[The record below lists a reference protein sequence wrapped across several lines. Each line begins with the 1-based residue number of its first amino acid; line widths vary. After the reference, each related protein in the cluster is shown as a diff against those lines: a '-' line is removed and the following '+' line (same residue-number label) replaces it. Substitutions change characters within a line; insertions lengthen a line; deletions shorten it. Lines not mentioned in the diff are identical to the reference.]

1 MTVRLNKYL
10 RDSGL
15 CSRRKAD
22 EFIAKGFV
30 SVDGEVVT
38 DLGTKIDPLVNKV
51 EISSDAEKE
60 TDSYRYILLYKP
72 VDYITTK
79 NEYEGKTVFDLVPN
93 IENLTYS
100 GRLDKDSEGLIIL
113 SNDGNFIY
121 HVANP
126 DNEKEKEYSVTVDH
140 FISDADLAKMQNGM
154 QIEGKQTKPAVCV
167 RTSKRSYNI
176 TLKEGMNRQVRKMAG
191 KVHCNILSLKRI
203 RIGKLTAGKLKPG
216 QWRNLSKEEVA
227 DLMRAD

>member
-1 MTVRLNKYL
+1 MTVRLNKFL

-22 EFIAKGFV
+22 EFIARGYV
-30 SVDGEVVT
+30 SVDGKIVT

-51 EISSDAEKE
+51 DISSDAEKE
-60 TDSYRYILLYKP
+60 TGSYRYILLYKP
-72 VDYITTK
+72 AGYIATR
-79 NEYEGKTVFDLVPN
+79 NEYEGKTVFNLVPE

-140 FISDADLAKMQNGM
+140 FISDPDLSKMQSGM
-154 QIEGKQTKPAVCV
+154 IIEGKQTKPAVCI
-167 RTSKRSYNI
+167 RTGKRSYNI

-191 KVHCNILSLKRI
+191 KVHCNIISLKRV
-203 RIGKLTAGKLKPG
+203 RIGKLTAGSLKPG

-227 DLMRAD
+227 ELMRAD

>member
-1 MTVRLNKYL
+1 MMVRLNKFL

-38 DLGTKIDPLVNKV
+38 DLGTKIDPHVSKV
-51 EISSDAEKE
+51 DISSDAEKE
-60 TDSYRYILLYKP
+60 TVSYRYILLYKP
-72 VDYITTK
+72 VGYITTR
-79 NEYEGKTVFDLVPN
+79 NEYEGRTVFDLLPK

-140 FISDADLAKMQNGM
+140 FISDTDLSKMQSGM
-154 QIEGKQTKPAVCV
+154 IIEGKQTKPAVCI
-167 RTSKRSYNI
+167 RTGKRSYNI
-176 TLKEGMNRQVRKMAG
+176 ILKEGMNRQVRKMAG
-191 KVHCNILSLKRI
+191 KVHCNIISLQRV
-203 RIGKLTAGKLKPG
+203 RIGKLTAGSLKPG

-227 DLMRAD
+227 ELMRAD

>member
-126 DNEKEKEYSVTVDH
+126 DNEKEIGANIPGTILKVLVKEGEKVEANQPIAVIEAMKMETNILAPVSGEVDK
-140 FISDADLAKMQNGM
+140 IYVNDAQQVKSGELIA
-154 QIEGKQTKPAVCV
+154 
-167 RTSKRSYNI
+167 
-176 TLKEGMNRQVRKMAG
+176 TLK
-191 KVHCNILSLKRI
+191 
-203 RIGKLTAGKLKPG
+203 
-216 QWRNLSKEEVA
+216 
-227 DLMRAD
+227 

>member
-51 EISSDAEKE
+51 DISSDAEKE
-60 TDSYRYILLYKP
+60 ADSYRYILLYKP

-79 NEYEGKTVFDLVPN
+79 NEYEGKTVFDLVPK

-121 HVANP
+121 HVAIP
-126 DNEKEKEYSVTVDH
+126 DNEKEKE
-140 FISDADLAKMQNGM
+140 
-154 QIEGKQTKPAVCV
+154 
-167 RTSKRSYNI
+167 
-176 TLKEGMNRQVRKMAG
+176 
-191 KVHCNILSLKRI
+191 
-203 RIGKLTAGKLKPG
+203 
-216 QWRNLSKEEVA
+216 
-227 DLMRAD
+227 